1 MKDAQKI
8 KQISTLIRKYRAK
21 VVLGITDPTVRERYA
36 LMPAARIYELRSEG
50 KSDAQIARALGVS
63 TQDLQLRE
71 ADLMVGLYDHKNP
84 RYSAVK
90 Q

>member
-21 VVLGITDPTVRERYA
+21 VVLGITDPAARERYA
-36 LMPAARIYELRSEG
+36 LMPAARIYELRREG
-50 KSDAQIARALGVS
+50 KSDAQIARAFGVS
-63 TQDLQLRE
+63 TQDLELRE
-71 ADLMVGLYDHKNP
+71 ADLMVGLYDHKNA

-90 Q
+90 